1 MQKENTPPLQ
11 EAAESGLSRSDL
23 FGWLPIAGA
32 PKDQVVLVNDT
43 TGQSPWAA
51 ARWVE
56 SPEWSG
62 WIYDDDAAADCNP
75 TGPEPTHWLDVPS
88 LPNAEH
94 IRDDG

>member
-1 MQKENTPPLQ
+1 MNTNKNVIGVGCD
-11 EAAESGLSRSDL
+11 AL
-23 FGWLPIAGA
+23 FGWLPIESA
-32 PKDQVVLVNDT
+32 PKDRVTLVNDT

-56 SPEWSG
+56 APEWSG

-88 LPNAEH
+88 LPNVESR
-94 IRDDG
+94 RDDDKRPSP